1 MFVVSLYSTI
11 MAAELMTE
19 LTWSN
24 NEVTT
29 VSEVLM
35 FTDNWVN
42 ILQN

>member
-1 MFVVSLYSTI
+1 

-24 NEVTT
+24 NKFTT
-29 VSEVLM
+29 VSEVLL

-42 ILQN
+42 ILQT